1 MGTKR
6 LPMRPFREIMRLKYE
21 VGLGHRAIARA
32 CAVGVGTVS
41 EYVRRAGR
49 AGLGWPL
56 PENLDDAALEAK
68 LFPTSAGPG
77 WVQRAL
83 PDFAY
88 LHQEL
93 KRVGVTLQ
101 LLWLEY
107 RQDHPDG
114 YQYSQFCE
122 RYRRFAKK
130 LAPSMR
136 QVHRAGEKAFVD
148 FSGNKPHYVDARTG
162 EIVEAELFVGVL
174 GASGL
179 VYGEATPSQ
188 ELPFWIAAHVRM
200 LEWFEGAPEIFVPD
214 NLRSAVTIPCRYD
227 PTLNRTYSDFAQH
240 YGAVVIPARTYHAK
254 DKPKVELSVLLAQRW
269 VLAVLRNR
277 TFFSLGELNAA
288 IWERVRVINERPMQ
302 KLGVSRRQLFERLDR
317 PALKPLPTDR
327 YEMAEWKNCRVNIDY
342 HVEVDHNYYSVP
354 YQLIHELVEAR
365 FTHSTVEIFFKS
377 HRVDSHRRLFGR
389 GLASTKLEHMPSSHR
404 AHAEWT
410 PSRLISWGEKTGP
423 ATARVVAEI
432 MASRPHPEQGF
443 RACLG
448 IMRLGQIHGA
458 ARLEAACLRAERLG
472 SCQYRTV
479 KNILAAGLEQLALE
493 PEGSSPQTTPVHDN
507 IRGSKYYN

>member
-6 LPMRPFREIMRLKYE
+6 LSMRPYREIMRLKYE
-21 VGLGHRAIARA
+21 AGLGHRAIARA

-41 EYVRRAGR
+41 EYVQRAER
-49 AGLGWPL
+49 AGLKWPL
-56 PENLDDAALEAK
+56 PEDLDDAALEAR
-68 LFPTSAGPG
+68 LFPAPAGST

-83 PDFAY
+83 PDFAK

-107 RQDHPDG
+107 RQDHPEG
-114 YQYSQFCE
+114 YQYSQFCA

-130 LAPSMR
+130 LSPSMR

-148 FSGNKPHYVDARTG
+148 FSGKKPSIVDPRTG
-162 EIVEAELFVGVL
+162 EVIAVELFVGVL

-179 VYGEATPSQ
+179 IYAEATLTQ
-188 ELPFWIAAHVRM
+188 DLPTWIAAHVRM
-200 LEWFEGAPEIFVPD
+200 LEWFGGAPAIFVPD
-214 NLRSAVTIPCRYD
+214 NLRSAITASCRYE
-227 PTLNRTYSDFAQH
+227 PTVNRTYSDFAEH
-240 YGAVVIPARTYHAK
+240 YGAVVIPARVYRPK

-269 VLAVLRNR
+269 ILAVLRNR
-277 TFFSLGELNAA
+277 TFFSLAELNAA
-288 IWERVRVINERPMQ
+288 IWQRLEVLNARPMQ
-302 KLGVSRRQLFERLDR
+302 KLGVSRRQIFERLDK
-317 PALKPLPTDR
+317 PALQALPRDR

-354 YQLIHELVEAR
+354 YQLIHERVEAR

-377 HRVDSHRRLFGR
+377 RRIASHVRLWGR
-389 GLASTKLEHMPSSHR
+389 GKASTQPEHMPSSHR

-410 PSRLISWGEKTGP
+410 PSRLVGWAEKTGP
-423 ATARVVAEI
+423 GTARVVSEI
-432 MASRPHPEQGF
+432 LSSRPHPEQGF
-443 RACLG
+443 RSCLG
-448 IMRLGQIHGA
+448 IMRLGQVHGT

-472 SCQYRTV
+472 SCRYNTV
-479 KNILAAGLEQLALE
+479 KNILSAGLEQLALE
-493 PEGSSPQTTPVHDN
+493 EGPSLPPVHDN
-507 IRGSKYYN
+507 IRGSEYYK